1 MSLFSLGSIAAFAG
15 VSALPWI
22 VVIAVAAAAARVDLR
37 TGRIPN
43 KLTGPVLLA
52 GLLWG
57 LAATAGLLPT
67 VSGAV
72 SRGIGDSM
80 LGALL
85 AGFPFVIL
93 WLGRGAGAGD
103 AKLMMGIGAW
113 LGLAGGTLA
122 LACTA
127 IAGGLIAIVW
137 AVSRG
142 QLMATVARLPR
153 AAVDLIYIFRG
164 PGRMADRRDLVLV
177 GNSMSAAAAETES
190 EPGIVVP
197 ADGTGPSTR
206 FKLRYSLAILPGVC
220 AAALRV
226 WFS

>member
-1 MSLFSLGSIAAFAG
+1 MSLFTLGSIAAFAG

-37 TGRIPN
+37 SGRIPN

-57 LAATAGLLPT
+57 LAVTGGLLGP

-72 SRGIGDSM
+72 SRGIADSL

-113 LGLAGGTLA
+113 LGLGGGTVV

-127 IAGGLIAIVW
+127 LAGGLIAILW

-142 QLMATVARLPR
+142 RLLATFAALPR
-153 AAVDLIYIFRG
+153 AAIDLIYVFRG
-164 PGRMADRRDLVLV
+164 PGRMADRRDLVLAA
-177 GNSMSAAAAETES
+177 NSVNAAAAAAEV
-190 EPGIVVP
+190 EPAIVVP
-197 ADGTGPSTR
+197 AGGTLEKR
-206 FKLRYSLAILPGVC
+206 FKLRYGAAILIGAC